1 MLKLVR
7 ELFPLLSPDQ
17 RKKFFVLQILVVL
30 MTIGEIVGVAAIAPF
45 MAIVGDMSILQGDG
59 MLADLYLASGI
70 NNPQD
75 FAFWL
80 GSAVLILLTL
90 SAGISM
96 LTVWRLSLFATRT
109 GTEIADRLFQHYM
122 QQNWLF
128 HASISSA
135 QLTKQIANESL
146 RVTMGVLQPLM
157 IMNARAVFA
166 ISMLLAIFVYK
177 PQVAIVGALILV
189 AAYLLLYKVVRKR
202 LQKNGYA
209 ISEMASTRYRLMN
222 DGFGGIKDTLLL
234 GRDGDFVDRFHES
247 GEELAYAQGSNTA
260 LSMAPRYL
268 MELVAFGIVIA
279 LVLYLFEFY
288 QGNLGAILPV
298 VSVYALAGFKL
309 LPAFQQIYVS
319 VAQIKGNL
327 PAFEAIKDDLKQ
339 SKTAS
344 GETIRDIEARNDL
357 PFNKCI
363 ELIDVDFTYPGKETH
378 ALKGL
383 DLSIPANS
391 VVGIVGSSG
400 SGKSTAIDI
409 ILGLIAPDRGSLHV
423 DDQTVSGENIRSWQN
438 RIGFV
443 AQSIFLSE
451 GTVAENVAFGIPQEQ
466 IDREQVRRALQMAHL
481 LEMIDDLPN
490 GIDSKVGERGIQL
503 SGGQRQ
509 RVGIAR
515 ALYHE
520 ADVLIFDEATSALD
534 GITEKMIMDAIHDF
548 RGKKTIIMI
557 AHRLKT
563 VQDCDRIHMMENGR
577 IVDSGSYQQ
586 LLETNEL
593 FRKMAAHA

>member
-1 MLKLVR
+1 
-7 ELFPLLSPDQ
+7 
-17 RKKFFVLQILVVL
+17 
-30 MTIGEIVGVAAIAPF
+30 
-45 MAIVGDMSILQGDG
+45 
-59 MLADLYLASGI
+59 
-70 NNPQD
+70 
-75 FAFWL
+75 
-80 GSAVLILLTL
+80 
-90 SAGISM
+90 
-96 LTVWRLSLFATRT
+96 
-109 GTEIADRLFQHYM
+109 
-122 QQNWLF
+122 
-128 HASISSA
+128 
-135 QLTKQIANESL
+135 
-146 RVTMGVLQPLM
+146 
-157 IMNARAVFA
+157 
-166 ISMLLAIFVYK
+166 
-177 PQVAIVGALILV
+177 
-189 AAYLLLYKVVRKR
+189 
-202 LQKNGYA
+202 
-209 ISEMASTRYRLMN
+209 MN

-451 GTVAENVAFGIPQEQ
+451 GTVAENVAFGIPREE